1 MTKMRQVADGQR
13 PGLRQKTPDACG
25 ETPTETNIAPVAFNR
40 NHNSVV
46 CLPLLSES
54 QRLIWVQSNQIDLQL
69 DGAAEL
75 DKAFDR
81 FPYLTQKQ
89 TVALAQRCSLH
100 PDQVKVW
107 FMVQRLRYGISW
119 DYKDI
124 QEIRRKITSSQ
135 EKDQGE
141 EELQNRMGEEVQEN
155 RGKKE
160 KQKREV
166 KESGERKAGKV
177 KEEQSANEGRMMGE
191 NVRASELLE
200 SKMKQQQEENKE
212 KDRKVETVEEVKRN
226 TRKKRKKMAVADKM
240 GKKRMKQDHD
250 GIVEGERQTSNLSE
264 TKVSTKEK
272 RKAKA
277 KERLMSGQEWPAN
290 KSSPHVMETC
300 SFPTGIF
307 CSKRQHQLAMMKA
320 AFSSCQYPTA
330 DDYDRMALLIGIPRY
345 MLVQWFGDMRYYV
358 KRGRPR
364 WMNQVQHSQAL
375 ANINY
380 QQYLNKLAKAQP
392 RKATWRRKCKR
403 SESTG
408 KDESVKVPLE

>member
-1 MTKMRQVADGQR
+1 MRQVADGRR
-13 PGLRQKTPDACG
+13 PGLRQKMPDACG
-25 ETPTETNIAPVAFNR
+25 ETPTETNIAPVAFDR

-54 QRLIWVQSNQIDLQL
+54 QRLIWVHSNQIDLQL

-124 QEIRRKITSSQ
+124 QDVRRKFTSSQ
-135 EKDQGE
+135 GKDQ

-155 RGKKE
+155 RGEKE

-166 KESGERKAGKV
+166 KESGGRKAGKV

-191 NVRASELLE
+191 NVRASKLSER
-200 SKMKQQQEENKE
+200 KMKQQQEVNKE
-212 KDRKVETVEEVKRN
+212 KDRKIETVEEVKRN
-226 TRKKRKKMAVADKM
+226 TQKKRKKMAVAGKM
-240 GKKRMKQDHD
+240 GKKRMKQDDD
-250 GIVEGERQTSNLSE
+250 GIMERVWQKSNLSE
-264 TKVSTKEK
+264 TKLSTKEK

-277 KERLMSGQEWPAN
+277 NERLMPGQEWPAN
-290 KSSPHVMETC
+290 KSSVDPHVIETC
-300 SFPTGIF
+300 SFPTGIH

-330 DDYDRMALLIGIPRY
+330 DDYDRMALLIGIPRH

-358 KRGRPR
+358 KKGRPR

-380 QQYLNKLAKAQP
+380 RQYLNKLAKAERGQQ
-392 RKATWRRKCKR
+392 K
-403 SESTG
+403 SN
-408 KDESVKVPLE
+408 LEEEV